1 MTRKEALEL
10 ARKVRDEKLLFNL
23 YEKNKFKINEKGY
36 VGYEKWK
43 NRVVANME
51 SNPKYEGTT
60 SLFAAGKRTL
70 RTKEYMTRDEL
81 GIQYTLESLKSTKT
95 GRHIRTKGKADYN
108 VTGLGTVEGPRFREE
123 TMYDVLRS
131 KVGIGKKVEMW
142 YDKDS
147 KSFLFYGIAKEYD
160 EDEER
165 WKIVPDVKVVYQ
177 IITNQ
182 YKNITNIVEAWR
194 E

>member
-81 GIQYTLESLKSTKT
+81 GKQYILEALKSTKT
-95 GRHIRTKGKADYN
+95 GRRIKWGKTDVN
-108 VTGLGTVEGPRFREE
+108 VTGRGVVEGPRFRKE

-131 KVGIGKKVEMW
+131 KVGVGKKVDIW
-142 YDKDS
+142 YDKDR
-147 KSFLFYGIAKEYD
+147 KTYLFQGQGG
-160 EDEER
+160 
-165 WKIVPDVKVVYQ
+165 VVYQ